1 MKNLISKYKHN
12 NKKNLYGS
20 EFMLRRQTSKT
31 VDKEVTFL
39 SDIHRNNRLCL
50 HENNPEIIHILI
62 GVYVEAKLFT
72 GNVK

>member
-1 MKNLISKYKHN
+1 M
-12 NKKNLYGS
+12 
-20 EFMLRRQTSKT
+20 
-31 VDKEVTFL
+31 